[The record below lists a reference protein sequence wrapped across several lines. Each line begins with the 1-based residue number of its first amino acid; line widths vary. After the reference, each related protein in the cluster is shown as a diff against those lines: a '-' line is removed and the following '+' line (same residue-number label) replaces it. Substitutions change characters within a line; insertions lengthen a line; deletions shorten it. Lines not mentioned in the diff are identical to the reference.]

1 MTLRQMKA
9 DVKSLTV
16 DAADFDRAVEEV
28 IPAFGQK
35 NNEEITNL
43 FRNGIYSYGP
53 AFSGEDLPSLEPCIS
68 FLLTDLYH
76 TLLQLLNQTR
86 NSERTPLMSVLLE
99 GQRGTGK
106 VTGCTAPPPPPLFR
120 SHLCAP
126 SDCHRR

>member
-1 MTLRQMKA
+1 LAKHIDAKEVAHLPPAIHMTLRQMKA

-53 AFSGEDLPSLEPCIS
+53 AFSGEDLPSL
-68 FLLTDLYH
+68 
-76 TLLQLLNQTR
+76 
-86 NSERTPLMSVLLE
+86 
-99 GQRGTGK
+99 
-106 VTGCTAPPPPPLFR
+106 
-120 SHLCAP
+120 
-126 SDCHRR
+126 